1 MWFTTLAYMNHI
13 IYPCLSIF
21 IHTYNQYRYDMVH
34 IQKYTCYIIY
44 SYIYAHNIIISLSH
58 IYPPHRKAPAL
69 LWSVALASPSGGG
82 YRGIGRGS
90 SPARLSGKHGLPDL
104 IAGDVNRD
112 LLWIYIYM
120 YVYMYSDSTGD
131 DPYNIMIHWWLK
143 VNGD

>member
-1 MWFTTLAYMNHI
+1 
-13 IYPCLSIF
+13 
-21 IHTYNQYRYDMVH
+21 MVH

-44 SYIYAHNIIISLSH
+44 SYIYIYAHNIIISLSH

-112 LLWIYIYM
+112 LLWIYIYICM
-120 YVYMYSDSTGD
+120 YICIV
-131 DPYNIMIHWWLK
+131 IVLVMIHII
-143 VNGD
+143 

>member
-1 MWFTTLAYMNHI
+1 MIWYISKNIHVILYIHI
-13 IYPCLSIF
+13 
-21 IHTYNQYRYDMVH
+21 
-34 IQKYTCYIIY
+34 
-44 SYIYAHNIIISLSH
+44 YIYAHNIIISLSH

-112 LLWIYIYM
+112 LLWIYIYICM
-120 YVYMYSDSTGD
+120 YICIV
-131 DPYNIMIHWWLK
+131 IVLVMIHII
-143 VNGD
+143 